1 MSPGTNNTGAFL
13 FEKGESMSNINY
25 DKLNDTIV
33 NQAYRYAGL
42 TKDQVAALY
51 EAKIARAQA
60 LLEAREQVYHQLE
73 D

>member
-1 MSPGTNNTGAFL
+1 
-13 FEKGESMSNINY
+13 MSNINY